1 MGVAAHDRASR
12 VFPEA
17 AYESAFLALMD
28 SLACAFKAL
37 QDPACTRVLGAVVPG
52 ATMAFG
58 ARVPGTSYQLDPV
71 QAAFN
76 IGTMVGWLDAN
87 DPALATKS
95 GHLSDNFGAI
105 LAVADFRARK
115 ALAEGTT
122 PPTVRDL
129 CAALIATHQHASLE
143 WARMARANRS
153 ASPTQVT
160 DASASVSARC
170 TLIRIASAAAAAS
183 LLDATEDQ
191 VAAAVAIARSETP
204 TIEHLSA
211 PQGTDTHER
220 WRVGDATSR
229 GVRLALFVLAG
240 QAAPGLTAPQT
251 GDEVA
256 LKDAVTAELDQTWR
270 MARSA
275 PEVESRIRDRFAAC
289 MTSHFPAVQ
298 AGKIA
303 AAFADPARLE
313 ALPVN
318 ELVSMT
324 VRN

>member
-1 MGVAAHDRASR
+1 MGVAAHDRAPC
-12 VFPEA
+12 VFPES
-17 AYESAFLALMD
+17 AYEYAFLALMD
-28 SLACAFKAL
+28 SLTCAFKSL

-76 IGTMVGWLDAN
+76 IGTMVGWLDTN

-95 GHLSDNFGAI
+95 GQLSDNFGAI
-105 LAVADFRARK
+105 LAVADYRARK

-129 CAALIATHQHASLE
+129 SAALISAHQHASLE
-143 WARMARANRS
+143 WARMARVRWH
-153 ASPTQVT
+153 ASPTQAA
-160 DASASVSARC
+160 DAIASVSARC

-183 LLDATEDQ
+183 LLDGTEDQ

-204 TIEHLSA
+204 AIEHLST
-211 PQGTDTHER
+211 PRGTATQER

-229 GVRLALFVLAG
+229 GVRLALIALAG
-240 QAAPGLTAPQT
+240 QAAPDSTARQP

-256 LKDAVTAELDQTWR
+256 LQDAVTVELDQTWR

-289 MTSHFPAVQ
+289 VTAHFPTVQ

-318 ELVSMT
+318 ELVSMV